1 MAFQKVEFEFPEDDD
16 DNKMAIEETSAVEID
31 ITGKKTAE
39 DFAADE
45 APADKPESKKD
56 SDDDDLEIEVV
67 DDTPKADRNRKPSE
81 PPEDVTDEELEKYS
95 DQVQKRIKHFTK
107 GYHDERRAKE
117 EVTPAERLGVRIQQ
131 AEFGTLLASAGV
143 VVLFALLIWF
153 SISGMISLSN
163 TIVFFLGLRLQNTTF
178 SSVSSAL
185 MRFARAKANSF

>member
-95 DQVQKRIKHFTK
+95 DQVQNASSILPKVTMMSAEPKKRLYVNVKN
-107 GYHDERRAKE
+107 
-117 EVTPAERLGVRIQQ
+117 LN
-131 AEFGTLLASAGV
+131 
-143 VVLFALLIWF
+143 ALL
-153 SISGMISLSN
+153 SSLWKKIRS
-163 TIVFFLGLRLQNTTF
+163 
-178 SSVSSAL
+178 
-185 MRFARAKANSF
+185 